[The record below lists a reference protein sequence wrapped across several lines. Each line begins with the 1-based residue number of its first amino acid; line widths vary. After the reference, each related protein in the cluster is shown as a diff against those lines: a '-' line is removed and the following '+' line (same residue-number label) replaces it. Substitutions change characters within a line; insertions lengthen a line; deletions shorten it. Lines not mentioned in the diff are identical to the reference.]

1 VTPCPPT
8 PPPGF
13 RTARATLPLSSPTAA
28 PPPAPPQPG
37 AEVEHAAVVRREAG
51 RVYASRNARGHAA
64 ELVLEAAELLRELG
78 AGVGL
83 GHGLGEAVVE
93 DVEVVR
99 EDAALRAAAE
109 EALQEAEL
117 VRLGPDAL
125 ELEGRLLL
133 VGSAA
138 SAGRG
143 HAERVRG
150 GRGGR
155 GRGRGRR
162 PQGAALD
169 GELARGGRRGRG
181 QVGWCG
187 RVRVGQD
194 GDRDREGLLVRGH
207 GAGWRARHGSSE
219 RAPSLCGLRW
229 PPTSHGAGAHRRAC
243 RSTGPA
249 RPTN

>member
-1 VTPCPPT
+1 
-8 PPPGF
+8 
-13 RTARATLPLSSPTAA
+13 
-28 PPPAPPQPG
+28 
-37 AEVEHAAVVRREAG
+37 VEHVAVVRREAG
-51 RVYASRNARGHAA
+51 RVYASRDARGYAA
-64 ELVLEAAELLRELG
+64 ELVLEAAELLRELS

-83 GHGLGEAVVE
+83 GHGLREAVVE
-93 DVEVVR
+93 DIEVAR
-99 EDAALRAAAE
+99 EDEALRAAAE

-117 VRLGPDAL
+117 VGLGPDAL

-138 SAGRG
+138 ARRGR
-143 HAERVRG
+143 AERVRG

-162 PQGAALD
+162 PRGAALD

-194 GDRDREGLLVRGH
+194 GDRDRDRDREGLLVQGH

-219 RAPSLCGLRW
+219 RAPSLCRRGEVRRERDGTGGKWRGRLGHAR
-229 PPTSHGAGAHRRAC
+229 HGA
-243 RSTGPA
+243 A
-249 RPTN
+249 RLADGGRWWDGDG